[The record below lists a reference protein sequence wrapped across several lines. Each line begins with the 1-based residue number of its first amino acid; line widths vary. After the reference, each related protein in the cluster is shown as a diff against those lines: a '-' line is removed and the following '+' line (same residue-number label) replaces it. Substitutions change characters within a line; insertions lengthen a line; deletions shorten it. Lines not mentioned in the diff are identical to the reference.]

1 MSAYPHVFSPFRI
14 GKVEVKN
21 RIEFAPALSFLN
33 PPDGYVN
40 KEMIAFV
47 QSLARGGAGI
57 ITIGESPVDFEYA
70 KDHEFQLN
78 LGDDSVIAGLSL
90 LAEAVHRYGAKIS
103 IELSHGGRM
112 ILNRRQNPI
121 GPSPIP
127 CKREE
132 LMAQME
138 GRRVNPVVE
147 MDQDMID
154 RVIENYAA
162 AAERCLKAGFEMIM
176 IHGAHGNL
184 LAQFLSPYSN
194 KRRDRYGG
202 SLENRARFPIEVL
215 SAIRKRVGDRLAIE
229 YRISASEMVPGGMEP
244 EETIEFVKMIEDKID
259 LLHVSAGLL
268 SDPDLVHH
276 IIQSTYLPHGY
287 NVHYAEKLKKALR
300 VPITTVGSISDLEM
314 AEEIIAS
321 GKADMVAMVRA
332 ILADPE
338 IVNKSR
344 RGEPEESRPCLRCH
358 YCNRLNLPIRC
369 AVNPVLG
376 RETEY
381 AVLKPAA
388 KRKKVVVV
396 GGGPAGMEAAI
407 VASARGHEVVLFEKS
422 NQLGGNVIV
431 ASGPPFKGDMRR
443 FLAWL
448 VHQTEKAANVTV
460 KLNTAATPEMVQ
472 AEKADVV
479 IVAVGSEPLVPT
491 IPGVDGANVVEAG
504 QVHLGKAAVGERVVV
519 AGGGLTGCEAALHL
533 AQEGKK
539 VTVVEMVDE
548 RELLS
553 DVHDI
558 MKFAL
563 LDLFQKHGVRVI
575 TEVKIEEIT
584 AGGVVVMDKEWK
596 RYTIPADTVVL
607 ALGFKARADLAR
619 SFAETAPDV
628 YIIGD
633 AVKPQNVKAA
643 IHDGFNVAVEI

>member
-259 LLHVSAGLL
+259 LR
-268 SDPDLVHH
+268 
-276 IIQSTYLPHGY
+276 TY
-287 NVHYAEKLKKALR
+287 
-300 VPITTVGSISDLEM
+300 
-314 AEEIIAS
+314 
-321 GKADMVAMVRA
+321 
-332 ILADPE
+332 
-338 IVNKSR
+338 
-344 RGEPEESRPCLRCH
+344 RP
-358 YCNRLNLPIRC
+358 
-369 AVNPVLG
+369 
-376 RETEY
+376 
-381 AVLKPAA
+381 
-388 KRKKVVVV
+388 
-396 GGGPAGMEAAI
+396 
-407 VASARGHEVVLFEKS
+407 
-422 NQLGGNVIV
+422 
-431 ASGPPFKGDMRR
+431 
-443 FLAWL
+443 
-448 VHQTEKAANVTV
+448 
-460 KLNTAATPEMVQ
+460 
-472 AEKADVV
+472 
-479 IVAVGSEPLVPT
+479 
-491 IPGVDGANVVEAG
+491 
-504 QVHLGKAAVGERVVV
+504 
-519 AGGGLTGCEAALHL
+519 GC
-533 AQEGKK
+533 
-539 VTVVEMVDE
+539 
-548 RELLS
+548 
-553 DVHDI
+553 
-558 MKFAL
+558 
-563 LDLFQKHGVRVI
+563 
-575 TEVKIEEIT
+575 
-584 AGGVVVMDKEWK
+584 
-596 RYTIPADTVVL
+596 
-607 ALGFKARADLAR
+607 
-619 SFAETAPDV
+619 
-628 YIIGD
+628 
-633 AVKPQNVKAA
+633 
-643 IHDGFNVAVEI
+643 

>member
-1 MSAYPHVFSPFRI
+1 M
-14 GKVEVKN
+14 
-21 RIEFAPALSFLN
+21 
-33 PPDGYVN
+33 
-40 KEMIAFV
+40 
-47 QSLARGGAGI
+47 
-57 ITIGESPVDFEYA
+57 
-70 KDHEFQLN
+70 N

-194 KRRDRYGG
+194 KRRDGYGG
-202 SLENRARFPIEVL
+202 SLEKRARFPIEVL
-215 SAIRKRVGDRLAIE
+215 SAIRKRVGDRLDIE

-276 IIQSTYLPHGY
+276 IIQPTYLPHGY
-287 NVHYAEKLKKALR
+287 NVHYAEQLKKALR

-338 IVNKSR
+338 I
-344 RGEPEESRPCLRCH
+344 
-358 YCNRLNLPIRC
+358 
-369 AVNPVLG
+369 
-376 RETEY
+376 
-381 AVLKPAA
+381 
-388 KRKKVVVV
+388 
-396 GGGPAGMEAAI
+396 
-407 VASARGHEVVLFEKS
+407 
-422 NQLGGNVIV
+422 
-431 ASGPPFKGDMRR
+431 
-443 FLAWL
+443 
-448 VHQTEKAANVTV
+448 
-460 KLNTAATPEMVQ
+460 
-472 AEKADVV
+472 
-479 IVAVGSEPLVPT
+479 
-491 IPGVDGANVVEAG
+491 
-504 QVHLGKAAVGERVVV
+504 
-519 AGGGLTGCEAALHL
+519 CE
-533 AQEGKK
+533 
-539 VTVVEMVDE
+539 
-548 RELLS
+548 
-553 DVHDI
+553 
-558 MKFAL
+558 
-563 LDLFQKHGVRVI
+563 
-575 TEVKIEEIT
+575 
-584 AGGVVVMDKEWK
+584 
-596 RYTIPADTVVL
+596 
-607 ALGFKARADLAR
+607 
-619 SFAETAPDV
+619 
-628 YIIGD
+628 
-633 AVKPQNVKAA
+633 
-643 IHDGFNVAVEI
+643 